1 MKPTKTEAG
10 WQARLGEIIDWLY
23 KNVATSINPSLR
35 FHKSPSPQYINLPD
49 PKLPRTVFQSDLDLH
64 QLPRNE

>member
-10 WQARLGEIIDWLY
+10 LQARLGEIMDWLY

-35 FHKSPSPQYINLPD
+35 FRKSPSPQHINLPG
-49 PKLPRTVFQSDLDLH
+49 PKLPRTVSQSDFDLH